1 MSLIMSKKQ
10 SIYVTHLKLI
20 FVNEC
25 REFNQSFNPK
35 ENSVTFTLSFSYKH
49 DNYSAEC
56 ICKDA
61 FNAITN
67 IMNFLLKKKF
77 IDKIDYPIFSA
88 EKSISRNA
96 TDVRFYLLD

>member
-1 MSLIMSKKQ
+1 MSLLMSKKQ
-10 SIYVTHLKLI
+10 SIYVIHLKLI

-35 ENSVTFTLSFSYKH
+35 ENSLIVTLSFSYK
-49 DNYSAEC
+49 NEKYCAEC

-77 IDKIDYPIFSA
+77 IEKIDYPQFSA